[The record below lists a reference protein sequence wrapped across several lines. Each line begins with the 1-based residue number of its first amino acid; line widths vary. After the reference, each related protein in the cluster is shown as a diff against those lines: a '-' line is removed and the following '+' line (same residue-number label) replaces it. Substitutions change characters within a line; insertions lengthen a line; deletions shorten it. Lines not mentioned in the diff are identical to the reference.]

1 MILRYHSSCRR
12 RRPLSVTDITPQ
24 GNGRVP
30 SVLLRALALFRPAA
44 PGRLTRNV
52 PLPAHTSRR
61 LSESGADPL
70 FPHQCVCFMAQG
82 FVFILLL
89 DRSIITWIWDLSR
102 KNRKAAGKSILRP
115 ATPAR
120 PANAAHHRQSGPR
133 LSCRGPPK
141 RLQAQGSRFIG
152 LVRSPLTRTSKW
164 QWLPVLRPVEPISAM
179 CWPLKTLSPTL
190 TRRLLLWP

>member
-61 LSESGADPL
+61 LSGSGADPL

-102 KNRKAAGKSILRP
+102 KNRKAAGKSIFEKIAPYRHEIDFPDKAAPGKKAGGRRSVFKLRE
-115 ATPAR
+115 AGSSGWSAR
-120 PANAAHHRQSGPR
+120 R
-133 LSCRGPPK
+133 
-141 RLQAQGSRFIG
+141 
-152 LVRSPLTRTSKW
+152 
-164 QWLPVLRPVEPISAM
+164 
-179 CWPLKTLSPTL
+179 
-190 TRRLLLWP
+190 